1 MPYIMMHMRGTPKTM
16 ENLTNYGEIENT
28 SDIVMKEIN
37 KNLEKFK
44 GIPRWN
50 IIIDPGVGFAKK
62 AEHNIEIFR
71 NLGAFRQLGYPTLIG
86 FSNKRIVQNMFGK
99 SQNEKLIGNAA
110 LAGFLADKV
119 NFFRLHDSEIA
130 NVVNKL
136 NLLKK
141 L

>member
-71 NLGAFRQLGYPTLIG
+71 NLGAFR
-86 FSNKRIVQNMFGK
+86 
-99 SQNEKLIGNAA
+99 
-110 LAGFLADKV
+110 
-119 NFFRLHDSEIA
+119 
-130 NVVNKL
+130 
-136 NLLKK
+136 
-141 L
+141 